1 MNYRTRVLI
10 ALTVIILLSVA
21 TLTPT
26 SSAQQRHRFRADTG
40 VITLGM
46 GQVLRIT
53 LSSEAFEDQNVIR
66 PRFVWMRYGP
76 MVCNTEGVCRQMVQ
90 SHGTTAPVTINQSE
104 AASFDM
110 QGTGG
115 GVRVAVLADYNANG
129 VVDAADLMIINSAT
143 GEVVSHVIM
152 ANTEGDFH

>member
-1 MNYRTRVLI
+1 MRAGTRVLI

-26 SSAQQRHRFRADTG
+26 ISAQQRHRFRADTG
-40 VITLGM
+40 VVTLGM

-53 LSSEAFEDQNVIR
+53 LSSEAFESNNVIK

-76 MVCNTEGVCRQMVQ
+76 MNCNTEGVCRQLVQ
-90 SHGTTAPVTINQSE
+90 SQGMTTPLNINQNE

-115 GVRVAVLADYNANG
+115 GVRVSVFVAAGDVNG
-129 VVDAADLMIINSAT
+129 DALIINSAT

>member
-1 MNYRTRVLI
+1 MNYRNRIVI
-10 ALTVIILLSVA
+10 AMALIILLSVA
-21 TLTPT
+21 TLAPT
-26 SSAQQRHRFRADTG
+26 ISAQQRHRFRADTG
-40 VITLGM
+40 LITLGL

-53 LSSEAFEDQNVIR
+53 LSSEAFEVVSTTR

-76 MVCNTEGVCRQMVQ
+76 MNCNTEGVCRQMIQ
-90 SHGTTAPVTINQSE
+90 SQGATTPVPVTQNE

-115 GVRVAVLADYNANG
+115 GVRVSVFVAAGDVTG
-129 VVDAADLMIINSAT
+129 DALIINSAT

>member
-1 MNYRTRVLI
+1 MNYRIKVSI
-10 ALTVIILLSVA
+10 ALTLITLLSA
-21 TLTPT
+21 AMWAPT
-26 SSAQQRHRFRADTG
+26 TSAQQRKRFRADTG
-40 VITLGM
+40 VVTLGM

-90 SHGTTAPVTINQSE
+90 SHGTTAPVTVNQSE

-115 GVRVAVLADYNANG
+115 GVRVTVLADYNANG
-129 VVDAADLMIINSAT
+129 VV
-143 GEVVSHVIM
+143 
-152 ANTEGDFH
+152 

>member
-1 MNYRTRVLI
+1 MSYRTRVLI
-10 ALTVIILLSVA
+10 AITLIVLFSVA
-21 TLTPT
+21 TLAPT
-26 SSAQQRHRFRADTG
+26 ISAQQRHRFRANTG
-40 VITLGM
+40 VVTLAM

-53 LSSEAFEDQNVIR
+53 IASEGFESENIIR
-66 PRFVWMRYGP
+66 PRFAWMRYGP
-76 MVCNTEGVCRQMVQ
+76 MNCNSQGVCRQMVQ
-90 SHGTTAPVTINQSE
+90 SQGTTAPVNINQSE

-115 GVRVAVLADYNANG
+115 GVRVEVFADYNADG
-129 VVDAADLMIINSAT
+129 IVDAADLMIINTAT

>member
-10 ALTVIILLSVA
+10 AVTLIILLSVA
-21 TLTPT
+21 TLAPT
-26 SSAQQRHRFRADTG
+26 ISAQQRHRFRADTG
-40 VITLGM
+40 LVTLGM

-53 LSSEAFEDQNVIR
+53 LSSEAFEDANVIR

-76 MVCNTEGVCRQMVQ
+76 MNCNTEGVCRQMVQ
-90 SHGTTAPVTINQSE
+90 SQGTTTPVNVSQNE

-115 GVRVAVLADYNANG
+115 GVRVAVFVATGDVNG
-129 VVDAADLMIINSAT
+129 DALIINSAT